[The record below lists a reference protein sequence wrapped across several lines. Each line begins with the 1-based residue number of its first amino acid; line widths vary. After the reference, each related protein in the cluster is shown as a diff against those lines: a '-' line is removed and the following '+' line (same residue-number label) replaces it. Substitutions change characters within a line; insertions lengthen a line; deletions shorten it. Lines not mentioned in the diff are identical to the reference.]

1 MKKINYI
8 LTAITCAFLLSSCV
22 EDFNNGKGQFEE
34 GIPTHVNLKFG
45 VENSPVI
52 TRAAQESRYEYDVDN
67 LYVLIFDK
75 SGNLHYNGY
84 FEEGT
89 GLTVNLDPTE
99 GRTSCTGTLG
109 LETQTTMGA
118 TIVGIANIGDK
129 VTAYRITKEQ
139 LDGIQNLDELK
150 ELIMYMSQESIERSS
165 LYLMTGYAKDSE
177 GNTSID
183 IISDA
188 SGTTNLDCTLELER
202 TDAKVQFDIEAKVP
216 DGKNWS
222 DFTFSPGEWSV
233 VNVPLQSYVLPRN
246 GNADANGTYM
256 NTTPRVFETFKRDA
270 SNILVGGG
278 FVFYMP
284 ENKKAPEATIPDTG
298 DKAKDYA
305 LREECEHKPGGDI
318 NKPGS
323 DYTNGAF
330 TYANANSTYV
340 VFTGILSYKDN
351 DNGGK
356 EYSAEVRCTVHL
368 GYGSGDANDY
378 RTERNTHYVYHV
390 TINGIDDIIIEVT
403 SDQDQENRPGYEGD
417 VISSTAEVFEL
428 DSHYG
433 RAHIKL
439 NKSII
444 TDQTTW
450 AIRTP
455 FSNGVYSGNGD
466 FKGVEDYKWIK
477 FAINREYG
485 VADKKYVKYPG
496 DQNYKGGQNQTSPSY
511 EGFPNARLL
520 DIQQLIEHLREVKDN
535 DVNNIFDDNGDV
547 YITAFVDENIYVT
560 DPTDESATQDLLL
573 WKKTADTQDRLL
585 HILSGDPS
593 YSSDGNSSLV
603 NSIYTFRQRS
613 IRTIFNVD
621 KPELKTGWGLE
632 SFSETDRLVPLSS
645 NASNISSNS
654 ADNGRTNT
662 WGWMQGLKW
671 TQIISVDAL
680 SDKELLGNYQSAAYA
695 CMLRNRDLNGDNNI
709 DQNEVRW
716 YLASINQLTEIFIGE
731 YALDDRSRL
740 YPQNAADRP
749 GAIEGTYWHYTSSTM
764 SSRNDTKVIWAEEGA
779 SIGPRSASEEK
790 NGQLYSYR
798 CIRNLGIAL
807 DDIQAIPEK
816 LVKYEKITSGEN
828 NGGYIVD
835 MTNLNEKS
843 RRTAYTS
850 TSLPLHHERS
860 GNNLTY
866 AKFEVKAG
874 AEENDLNANGKKP
887 ESGAKNT
894 GWFEYEITFPNSSAW
909 NEFQEVNPCPAGYRV
924 PNHRELL
931 VMATSLPDETWV
943 TYTSRTGG
951 IPTTVSGKP
960 TYMCITA
967 FSMYNKYPY
976 NDPSKPREGFMYHAN
991 NGNFSLQNS
1000 RDEKGY
1006 VRCVKDVM

>member
-1 MKKINYI
+1 MKKIYYI
-8 LTAITCAFLLSSCV
+8 LTAITCAFLLFSCV

-34 GIPTHVNLKFG
+34 GIPTHVNLRFG

-52 TRAAQESRYEYDVDN
+52 TRAAQESRYEYDVN
-67 LYVLIFDK
+67 NMYVFIFDK
-75 SGNLHYNGY
+75 SGNLHYHGY
-84 FEEGT
+84 FDKGT

-99 GRTSCTGTLG
+99 GHTSCTGTLG

-129 VTAYRITKEQ
+129 VTAYSITKEE
-139 LDGIQNLDELK
+139 LDDIQNLDELK
-150 ELIMYMSQESIERSS
+150 KLIMYMSQESIERSS

-233 VNVPLQSYVLPRN
+233 VNVPLQSYVLPRS
-246 GNADANGTYM
+246 GNADADGTYM
-256 NTTPRVFETFKRDA
+256 NTTPRVFESFKRDA

-330 TYANANSTYV
+330 TYANAYSTYV

-378 RTERNTHYVYHV
+378 RTERNTHYIYHV

-403 SDQDQENRPGYEGD
+403 QDQENRPGYEGD
-417 VISSTAEVFEL
+417 VISSSTEVFEL

-477 FAINREYG
+477 FAINKEYG
-485 VADKKYVKYPG
+485 VNNNKYVKYPG
-496 DQNYKGGQNQTSPSY
+496 DQNYKGGQNLPSPSY
-511 EGFPNARLL
+511 LDHDKARLL
-520 DIQQLIEHLREVKDN
+520 DIQQLIEHLREIKDN

-593 YSSDGNSSLV
+593 YSPDGNSSLV

-695 CMLRNRDLNGDNNI
+695 CMLRNRDLNGDDKI

-749 GAIEGTYWHYTSSTM
+749 GANEGTYWHYTSSTVY
-764 SSRNDTKVIWAEEGA
+764 SRNDPQVVWAEEGA
-779 SIGPRSASEEK
+779 SIGPLNQSVDR
-790 NGQLYSYR
+790 NGQYYSYR

-807 DDIQAIPEK
+807 DDIETIPEK
-816 LVKYEKITSGEN
+816 LVKVEKKEN
-828 NGGYIVD
+828 GDYLID

-860 GNNLTY
+860 ANNLTY
-866 AKFEVKAG
+866 AKFEVQAG
-874 AEENDLNANGKKP
+874 SSDNDWNAN
-887 ESGAKNT
+887 
-894 GWFEYEITFPNSSAW
+894 FEHPQYSRW
-909 NEFQEVNPCPAGYRV
+909 NESFFTNASNWRDFQNANPCPKGYRI

-931 VMATSLPDETWV
+931 VMATSLESSAWV
-943 TYTSRTGG
+943 TYRAG
-951 IPTTVSGKP
+951 IVTREEKP
-960 TYMCITA
+960 TYMCITS
-967 FSMYNKYPY
+967 FSLNGQPPY
-976 NDPSKPREGFMYHAN
+976 TSGLREGFMFHSST
-991 NGNFSLQNS
+991 GNFALQNNLG
-1000 RDEKGY
+1000 DKGY